1 MKKQMND
8 EIDKAKLF
16 VTRLLSNP
24 TLITLNPLQKEEQI
38 LSFME
43 LNAKQL
49 LPTLSSQ
56 AFFPGQS
63 WFEIH
68 SLLVSKLKELID
80 ESLIPGIQRQ
90 LYEKIDIGYIQLL
103 RQQNLP
109 QEKIKEQ
116 VFEFLKKIILVPDG
130 RKDFSGS
137 YNAISHQI
145 VDKYIDR
152 IFSTQTQHSYIHF
165 ELTKVQRLKMS
176 KDEIKSMINTSL
188 LLRPAIYVFSTSMN
202 KDSSSGI
209 ITQSFAEKVEESLS
223 KEIPALPPPLIKSSI
238 RSNLSFG
245 DHKYL
250 QATARLTSI
259 INSLSRSLKA
269 NMKVDRGA
277 SSPEKSWFS
286 IARKNYKYFGWDIKM
301 LEELYR
307 FSAENNW

>member
-1 MKKQMND
+1 MSD

-16 VTRLLSNP
+16 LTRLLSNP

-38 LSFME
+38 SSFME
-43 LNAKQL
+43 LNANQL

-68 SLLVSKLKELID
+68 SLLVSKLNELID
-80 ESLIPGIQRQ
+80 ESLVPGIQRQ
-90 LYEKIDIGYIQLL
+90 LYEKIDFGYIQLL
-103 RQQNLP
+103 RQQNIS

-116 VFEFLKKIILVPDG
+116 VFVFIKKIILITDG

-152 IFSTQTQHSYIHF
+152 IFSTHSYIHF

-176 KDEIKSMINTSL
+176 KDEIKAMINTSL

-223 KEIPALPPPLIKSSI
+223 KEIPSLPPSLIKSSI

-286 IARKNYKYFGWDIKM
+286 IARRNYKYFGWDIKM
-301 LEELYR
+301 LDELYR

>member
-1 MKKQMND
+1 MSN

-16 VTRLLSNP
+16 VSRLLSNP
-24 TLITLNPLQKEEQI
+24 GLITLNPLQKEEQI

-43 LNAKQL
+43 LNAEQL
-49 LPTLSSQ
+49 LPTLSSE

-63 WFEIH
+63 WFDIH
-68 SLLVSKLKELID
+68 NLLVIKLKELID
-80 ESLIPGIQRQ
+80 ESLVPGIQRQ
-90 LYEKIDIGYIQLL
+90 LYDKIDFGYLQLL
-103 RQQNLP
+103 RQQNMP

-116 VFEFLKKIILVPDG
+116 VLKFTKKIILTPDG

-137 YNAISHQI
+137 YNAISQQI
-145 VDKYIDR
+145 TDKYINS
-152 IFSTQTQHSYIHF
+152 IFSTSTHSYIHF

-176 KDEIKSMINTSL
+176 KDEIKDMINTSL
-188 LLRPAIYVFSTSMN
+188 LLRPAIYVFSASMN

-223 KEIPALPPPLIKSSI
+223 KEIPSLPEALVKSGI
-238 RSNLSFG
+238 RSNLSFAG
-245 DHKYL
+245 HKYL

-301 LEELYR
+301 LDELYR

>member
-1 MKKQMND
+1 MSE

-16 VTRLLSNP
+16 VARLLSNP

-38 LSFME
+38 LSFMQI
-43 LNAKQL
+43 NAKQL
-49 LPTLSSQ
+49 LPTLSSE

-63 WFEIH
+63 WFFIH
-68 SLLVSKLKELID
+68 SLLVKKLRELIN

-90 LYEKIDIGYIQLL
+90 LYDKIDFSYLQLL
-103 RQQNLP
+103 KPQNWP
-109 QEKIKEQ
+109 QEKIKEE
-116 VFEFLKKIILVPDG
+116 VFKFVKEIILVPDG

-145 VDKYIDR
+145 VDKYLDS
-152 IFSTQTQHSYIHF
+152 IFSTHSYIHF

-176 KDEIKSMINTSL
+176 KNEIKDMINTSL
-188 LLRPAIYVFSTSMN
+188 LLRSAIYVFSASMS

-209 ITQSFAEKVEESLS
+209 ITQSFAEKVEESLI
-223 KEIPALPPPLIKSSI
+223 KKIPTLPEALVKSGV
-238 RSNLSFG
+238 RSNLSFI

-250 QATARLTSI
+250 QATSRLTSI
-259 INSLSRSLKA
+259 INSLSRSIKTD
-269 NMKVDRGA
+269 MKVDRGA

-286 IARKNYKYFGWDIKM
+286 IARRNYKYFGWDIKM
-301 LEELYR
+301 LDELYR

>member
-1 MKKQMND
+1 M
-8 EIDKAKLF
+8 EI
-16 VTRLLSNP
+16 
-24 TLITLNPLQKEEQI
+24 
-38 LSFME
+38 
-43 LNAKQL
+43 NAAQL
-49 LPTLSSQ
+49 LPTLSSE

-63 WFEIH
+63 WFDIH
-68 SLLVSKLKELID
+68 SLLVKKLKELID

-90 LYEKIDIGYIQLL
+90 LYDKIDFGYLQLL
-103 RQQNLP
+103 RQQNWP
-109 QEKIKEQ
+109 QEKIKED
-116 VFEFLKKIILVPDG
+116 VLNFLKKIILVPDG

-145 VDKYIDR
+145 VDKYIDS
-152 IFSTQTQHSYIHF
+152 IFSTHSYIHF

-176 KDEIKSMINTSL
+176 KDEIKDMINSSL
-188 LLRPAIYVFSTSMN
+188 LLRPAIYVFSASMN

-209 ITQSFAEKVEESLS
+209 ITQSFAEKVEESLTT
-223 KEIPALPPPLIKSSI
+223 EIPTLPAALIKSSV

-269 NMKVDRGA
+269 NIKVDRGA

-286 IARKNYKYFGWDIKM
+286 IARRNYKYFGWDIKM
-301 LEELYR
+301 LDELYR

>member
-1 MKKQMND
+1 MSEEN
-8 EIDKAKLF
+8 DKAKLF
-16 VTRLLSNP
+16 VSRLLSNP

-43 LNAKQL
+43 INAPQL

-56 AFFPGQS
+56 SFFPGRS
-63 WFEIH
+63 WMDIH
-68 SLLVSKLKELID
+68 GLLVHELKALID
-80 ESLIPGIQRQ
+80 DSLIPGIQRQ
-90 LYEKIDIGYIQLL
+90 VYDKIDFGFIQIL
-103 RQQNLP
+103 RQQNWS
-109 QEKIKEQ
+109 QEKIKEE
-116 VFEFLKKIILVPDG
+116 VFNFLKKIILVQDG
-130 RKDFSGS
+130 RLDFSGS

-145 VDKYIDR
+145 VDKYIDN
-152 IFSTQTQHSYIHF
+152 IFSDHSYIHF

-176 KDEIKSMINTSL
+176 KDEIKDLINTSL

-202 KDSSSGI
+202 KNSSSGI
-209 ITQSFAEKVEESLS
+209 ITQSFAEKVEESLGV
-223 KEIPALPPPLIKSSI
+223 EIPSLPKILIKSAI
-238 RSNLSFG
+238 RSNLSFV

-250 QATARLTSI
+250 QATSRMASI

-301 LEELYR
+301 LDELYR
-307 FSAENNW
+307 FAAENNW